1 MKKQRKYILFMI
13 LTFVISFFVSNKN
26 VLAASECTYFNGNL
40 TIEYDEIEKKLVYSI
55 KEAPGCGKSRN
66 DVCYNIQVHE
76 VEGTGLKKR
85 LDQKEWKFLDSNQN
99 IMCLNIYYVKTE
111 YFNDEPYTVTYDVYP
126 KNLPGKT
133 SEIQADNNSTVPSNG
148 TNNGNNSTNNSINN
162 STNNSINNG
171 TNNSSNNA
179 TNGSS
184 NSDNNNDK
192 CQEILTEEMIDILNR
207 AIKYIRIIAP
217 ILLIIFGIVDFGK
230 AVLSDDK
237 DELKKATS
245 KFTKRAIIVVA
256 IFFVPLIVGFLI
268 DAFNSVS
275 EKSITDL
282 INCGIK

>member
-1 MKKQRKYILFMI
+1 MKNTKKNALFIILI
-13 LTFVISFFVSNKN
+13 FVISFFINSNDVFAVN
-26 VLAASECTYFNGNL
+26 ECTYFDGKL
-40 TIEYDEIEKKLVYSI
+40 TIKYDESNQKLVYSV

-76 VEGTGLKKR
+76 VEGTGFKKR

-148 TNNGNNSTNNSINN
+148 
-162 STNNSINNG
+162 NNSINNG
-171 TNNSSNNA
+171 TSNGNNA

-192 CQEILTEEMIDILNR
+192 CQEILTDEMIDILNR
-207 AIKYIRIIAP
+207 AIKYIRIVAP

-245 KFTKRAIIVVA
+245 KFTKRAIIVII

-268 DAFNSVS
+268 DIFNSVS
-275 EKSITDL
+275 DKSITDL

>member
-55 KEAPGCGKSRN
+55 KEAPGCGNSRN
-66 DVCYNIQVHE
+66 DACYNIKVHE

-85 LDQKEWKFLDSNQN
+85 LDQKEWQFLDSNQN
-99 IMCLNIYYVKTE
+99 IMCLNIYYIETD
-111 YFNDEPYTVTYDVYP
+111 YFNDQPYTITYDVYP
-126 KNLPGKT
+126 KELPDKT
-133 SEIQADNNSTVPSNG
+133 LEVKADNNAYIP
-148 TNNGNNSTNNSINN
+148 NNNNNNNNVNNSNN
-162 STNNSINNG
+162 
-171 TNNSSNNA
+171 NNSSNN
-179 TNGSS
+179 NSSNSNS
-184 NSDNNNDK
+184 NSDNDK
-192 CQEILTEEMIDILNR
+192 CQGILTDEMIDILNR
-207 AIKYIRIIAP
+207 AIKYIRIAAP
-217 ILLIIFGIVDFGK
+217 ILLIVFGIVDFGK

-245 KFTKRAIIVVA
+245 KFTKRAIIVVI

-268 DAFNSVS
+268 DIFNSVS
-275 EKSITDL
+275 DKSITDL